1 MGVEGLSVNS
11 SHLISSYEWAAD
23 ECLPACNGYSFH
35 QESIQS
41 QGCDA
46 VSRGMTQSHP
56 IENPFQYIKVGDRFI
71 QAMREDLDIAQSI
84 AITSMVLSLAEQVS
98 YLR

>member
-1 MGVEGLSVNS
+1 
-11 SHLISSYEWAAD
+11 
-23 ECLPACNGYSFH
+23 
-35 QESIQS
+35 
-41 QGCDA
+41 
-46 VSRGMTQSHP
+46 MTQSHP

-98 YLR
+98 YLA